1 MHPLFKHWLRLIAA
15 VTVVAFSWYC
25 IEPWNYLA
33 WAQTA
38 PKKGDRPVAPTAA
51 KPQSASGQFEDSLR
65 ATQQLIE
72 NLDQDVSSGKDITLQ
87 LEALKGHQQTIE
99 GADSSIRAEFASTEA
114 FLKEKNLP
122 KEILKRQEE
131 TVQRYQKAYNRF
143 VHDIEEIH
151 RLEAVRKAAAQ
162 ENDPTAWKRAQ
173 AELKE
178 KLKSLREQLKETSPT
193 ERRLNPPTESVPN
206 RTRELKT
213 PKADKLSFLKP
224 ITDFLF
230 PSAYAAEPPPTPE
243 DLAETVDAPLTQEIR
258 DLAAELDNNAVKIY
272 EFVRNGFRFEAY
284 RGSMKGASQTL
295 REKAGNDVDLASLL
309 IALYR
314 AAGIGAHY
322 VQGTVEIPI
331 DRAKA
336 WVGIDDP
343 LMVGSLF
350 MSQGIPTTLMYSGAQ
365 VEAIRIDHI
374 WVEAYVPFL
383 NGRGAL
389 TGPGDTWVQ
398 MDPSFKTHTISQ
410 TLTLSGAPFFD
421 QAGYL
426 STIRTESP
434 FDFYKTAL
442 QGFLDTNAPGY
453 VPGALSRNMEINPE
467 FLGILVGQPPY
478 TVLSI
483 SSTYSEVPDTLRQT
497 FTLTIQDPITA
508 ETELTYTAAM
518 PSVIG
523 KRLTLSYA
531 PATAA
536 DAVTIAAYGTL
547 YDTPPYLIHLVP
559 QVKLE
564 GQVVAQGQS
573 IGSGQDQQMRFTF
586 NDGFFTEQV
595 ENTIIAGEYYAIALN
610 GQNVTR
616 EEAFDRSQRLA
627 QINETINLADPT
639 TLDDRLGELLY
650 LSALTYHQNLD
661 AGIREIAPLHQV
673 ADVRD
678 VAEMMYFLTVQVD
691 DLFGVPKTITP
702 VGITGDLDRDTHLV
716 IPVDGDLG
724 RIKPFILLEGTQSS
738 YLEHKVTEGI
748 YNTEAISAVK
758 AIQLAHDQIVPVHT
772 VTKQNVA
779 SLLPVLQL
787 SSDLE
792 TEISN
797 AANAG
802 MEITVPERNLVVQDW
817 SGVGYIVLN
826 PANGEGAYRISG
838 GLNGVGTIRAGL
850 IVDLLVNALS
860 IFASN
865 AYAAEYVPVM
875 CFPGTDNAF
884 HTGEGTAKDVCY
896 KIWLINEVTDVGPCE
911 PGNNDCLNRYLPNH
925 ASIAMPL
932 IQIAEHDPN
941 VKLTTHF
948 TPQMW
953 RSSDTKLQVKSQFM
967 RAGSAPMLITEVT
980 MEYFKAQS
988 VSLGSGYRSYEHN
1001 KIESQTNP
1009 DAAEKSFHVDGIA
1022 VDFYLYDFD
1031 PNSGEPHKKCH
1042 ILRQADRL
1050 VGGNGEVHDEQTKE
1064 PKNTVH
1070 IAIPTGGDDSRD
1082 YGSPGWK
1089 DC

>member
-1 MHPLFKHWLRLIAA
+1 MDPRFGRWLKPIAA
-15 VTVVAFSWYC
+15 ITVAFFSFYC

-33 WAQTA
+33 LAQTA
-38 PKKGDRPVAPTAA
+38 PKNGDRPVAPTAT

-65 ATQQLIE
+65 ATQQLLE

-87 LEALKGHQQTIE
+87 LETLKGHQQSLE
-99 GADSSIRAEFASTEA
+99 SADSDIQAEFASTTS
-114 FLKEKNLP
+114 FLKEKKLP
-122 KEILKRQEE
+122 KEILKRQE
-131 TVQRYQKAYNRF
+131 VALQRYQKAYNRF
-143 VHDIEEIH
+143 VNDIEELH

-178 KLKSLREQLKETSPT
+178 KLQSLREQLKDTSPT

-213 PKADKLSFLKP
+213 PKTDKFSFLKP

-230 PSAYAAEPPPTPE
+230 PSAYAAEPPPVSG
-243 DLAETVDAPLTQEIR
+243 DLAETVEVQLTQEIR

-284 RGSMKGASQTL
+284 RGSMKGATQTL

-314 AAGIGAHY
+314 AAGTGAHY
-322 VQGTVEIPI
+322 VQGTIEVPI

-343 LMVGSLF
+343 KMVGSLF
-350 MSQGIPTTLMYSGAQ
+350 MSQGIPTTLMYRGAQ
-365 VEAIRIDHI
+365 VEAIRIQHV

-398 MDPSFKTHTISQ
+398 MDPSFKTHTINQ

-421 QAGYL
+421 QAAYL
-426 STIRTESP
+426 STFRTESP
-434 FDFYKTAL
+434 LDFYKTAL
-442 QGFLDTNAPGY
+442 QGFLDANAPDY
-453 VPGALSRNMEINPE
+453 VPGALARNMEITPE

-483 SSTYSEVPDTLRQT
+483 ASTFAEVPDNLRQK
-497 FTLTIQDPITA
+497 FTLTIQDPVTA
-508 ETELTYTAAM
+508 ETELTYTAPM

-536 DAVTIAAYGTL
+536 DAATIAAYGTL

-573 IGSGQDQQMRFTF
+573 IGSGEDQRMRFTF

-595 ENTIIAGEYYAIALN
+595 ENNIIAGEYYAIALN

-650 LSALTYHQNLD
+650 LSALTFHQNLD
-661 AGIREIAPLHQV
+661 AGIREMAPLHQV

-691 DLFGVPKTITP
+691 DLLGVPKTITP

-716 IPVDGDLG
+716 IPVDGDLS
-724 RIKPFILLEGTQSS
+724 RIKPFMLLEGTQSS

-792 TEISN
+792 TEIAN

-838 GLNGVGTIRAGL
+838 GFGGVG
-850 IVDLLVNALS
+850 IVRIGIIQDMAVTPCSEIADNVT
-860 IFASN
+860 
-865 AYAAEYVPVM
+865 AATARQTV
-875 CFPGTDNAF
+875 CFPGFDNDIYDR
-884 HTGEGTAKDVCY
+884 ENVCY
-896 KIWLINEVTDVGPCE
+896 TSLTYFEIEENCGLNDPQCRIRYGFTN
-911 PGNNDCLNRYLPNH
+911 PGYEQ
-925 ASIAMPL
+925 PL
-932 IQIAEHDPN
+932 IDILENGLTVNLTKN
-941 VKLTTHF
+941 VTA
-948 TPQMW
+948 QQW
-953 RSSDTKLQVKSQFM
+953 QSQDDARYM
-967 RAGSAPMLITEVT
+967 RVGLAVLNNIEALMKYFHVT
-980 MEYFKAQS
+980 QHHLRPE
-988 VSLGSGYRSYEHN
+988 GSGYRTPARNRSVNGQPTSHHMEGV
-1001 KIESQTNP
+1001 
-1009 DAAEKSFHVDGIA
+1009 AADITLTDPEPGYTTPKQCDVLAQS
-1022 VDFYLYDFD
+1022 DFL
-1031 PNSGEPHKKCH
+1031 
-1042 ILRQADRL
+1042 I
-1050 VGGNGEVHDEQTKE
+1050 GGFGEVLKE
-1064 PKNTVH
+1064 NYPATVH
-1070 IAIPTGGDDSRD
+1070 IAIVGKLGRD
-1082 YGSPGWK
+1082 YNRVSWRCAP
-1089 DC
+1089 